1 MCGIAGIISK
11 NPGYVVTEGHAS
23 HFSET
28 LFHRGPNNAGYHLR
42 SDRLFLNRR
51 LAIVG
56 TEGGNQPIYTD
67 DGLVGIVYNGE
78 VYNYPELKS
87 ELEGLG
93 YSFKTRTDT
102 EVILKLYDA
111 YGEASFE
118 RLNGMFGFCIWDD
131 RKGKILLVRDHIGI
145 KPLYLYEDSDK
156 IIFCSELKGIASL
169 PDVSLSASQEAVQD
183 YLHFRYT
190 QAPLT
195 PFNEVR
201 RLHAGTFLRWDGSVL
216 SERRYWEPSY
226 TISLN
231 PPTFEEAKEEVF
243 SLLKAA
249 VKSQLMGEVPIGVLL
264 SGGVDSSAIAY
275 LLRELGANLTSF
287 NIGFADLNEF
297 EFSRAVAHQVEL
309 PHVEVVV
316 EPKDFITDFDEVVTY
331 LDEPIADPACFPLYQ
346 LCKELKKQVTVVLS
360 GEGGDELFAG
370 YPQYADRSSSAVLTE
385 RFTRFLSRSHY
396 FPNFREFFLNTTV
409 PPRTLRN
416 YKYFQ
421 GTSAL
426 NSMLRFDMKTWM
438 PDNLM
443 MKADKILMAH
453 SLEGRFPFLDR
464 TLFDFAATLP
474 EHYKWSVD
482 GISKAVLKQAFR
494 GKIPDLVTDRP
505 KMGFSVPVA
514 DMLQTLKPRVFAA
527 VEAARSTSLGEILS
541 MKKVEECLRGHYSGL
556 RPAPLQVWT
565 IFILLHWFSATLP
578 NYRSRSWRGVSHQ
591 AA

>member
-11 NPGYVVTEGHAS
+11 SRGFSVTEKYAQ
-23 HFSET
+23 HFSDT
-28 LFHRGPNNAGYHLR
+28 LLHRGPNNAGYHLR
-42 SDRLFLNRR
+42 NDRLFLNRR

-67 DGLVGIVYNGE
+67 DGQVGIVYNGE
-78 VYNYPELKS
+78 VYNYPELKR
-87 ELEGLG
+87 ELEQKG
-93 YSFKTRTDT
+93 YTFKTRTDT

-131 RKGKILLVRDHIGI
+131 RKNKVYLVRDHIGI
-145 KPLYLYEDSDK
+145 KPLYLYEDAEK
-156 IIFCSELKGIASL
+156 IIFCSELKGIASF
-169 PDVSLSASQEAVQD
+169 PGISLSASQDAIQD

-201 RLHAGTFLRWDGSVL
+201 RLHAGTFFRWDGSCL

-226 TISLN
+226 NLSLS
-231 PPTFEEAKEEVF
+231 PPSFEEAKEEVF
-243 SLLKAA
+243 HLLKEA
-249 VKSQLMGEVPIGVLL
+249 VRSQLMGEVPIGVLL

-297 EFSRAVAHQVEL
+297 EFSRAVAHKVEL

-316 EPKDFITDFDEVVTY
+316 EPKDFITDFDEVVTF

-346 LCKELKKQVTVVLS
+346 LCKELKKQVIVVLS

-370 YPQYADRSSSAVLTE
+370 YPQYQDVSSSAVIME
-385 RFTRFLSRSHY
+385 RFNRFLSRSHY
-396 FPNFREFFLNTTV
+396 FPNYREFLFESA
-409 PPRTLRN
+409 PPSRTLRN
-416 YKYFQ
+416 FKYFQ

-426 NSMLRFDMKTWM
+426 NSMLHYDMKTWM

-464 TLFDFAATLP
+464 NLFDFAATLP

-482 GISKAVLKQAFR
+482 GISKAVLKSAFR

-514 DMLQTLKPRVFAA
+514 DMLLTLKPRVF
-527 VEAARSTSLGEILS
+527 EAARLAELTPLGEIVNL
-541 MKKVEECLRGHYSGL
+541 KKVLQFFEAHYSGS

-565 IFILLHWFSATLP
+565 IFILLHWFSSTLP
-578 NYRSRSWRGVSHQ
+578 QYRSGNWRNTVPK